1 MSKYIISLFEKKDL
15 NYQKH
20 YENILIKGE
29 KKYKVI
35 IYLNVKIYHGHLLY

>member
-29 KKYKVI
+29 KKYK
-35 IYLNVKIYHGHLLY
+35 